1 LFKNNR
7 EDEADFCESYKS
19 QILNQDTEEDESSIV
34 SILTILFLLGLI
46 IALSIF
52 GYNYIMDNKSSDTSA
67 SVVNLISDDDLK
79 VTEEDVSPN
88 QLKKEIKRD
97 SVKLFKELPKSE
109 SLDVNDLA
117 DQIKIDMSENEEE
130 KKKVEVPLFS
140 VSDSLKS
147 TYVEDLAKLTAE
159 IDKEKD

>member
-1 LFKNNR
+1 MFKNNR